1 MSFDQRLPAHS
12 PSCMGCGSDNPSG
25 LQLEVYRHDDHVYAD
40 LTFDERQSGAPGLAH
55 GGAISAA
62 CDDIMGFTLWIA
74 RTPAVTRTLT
84 VEYRHPVPL
93 HTPVHLV
100 ATVVDNTARAL
111 SIKAVGTVGK
121 KAYFTANAVFV
132 KVDLSHFQNHGDPD
146 AATDLITRF
155 LQAD

>member
-1 MSFDQRLPAHS
+1 MGFDQRLPAHS

-74 RTPAVTRTLT
+74 GTPAVTRTLT
-84 VEYRHPVPL
+84 VKYRRPVPL
-93 HTPVHLV
+93 HVPVRL
-100 ATVVDNTARAL
+100 TAWIDEDADHIL
-111 SIKAVGTVGK
+111 HIGASGTVDGET
-121 KAYFTANAVFV
+121 YFSATGEFV
-132 KVDLSHFQNHGDPD
+132 KVDLMHFARYADTSTVDSFFVN
-146 AATDLITRF
+146 F
-155 LQAD
+155 LRAD